1 MALKFI
7 TAEEAA
13 SFVHH
18 DDNVGFSG
26 FTPAGCPKV
35 VPGAIAKK
43 AIAEHE
49 KGNPFQIGMF
59 TGASTGDKLDGEL
72 ARANAIKFRTPYQS
86 NKDLRALLN
95 SHGAQYFDMHLSEL
109 AQSLRYGFLGKIDVA
124 IVEAA
129 DVTEDGEIVPTSGVG
144 ILPTICRM
152 ADRIIIELNC
162 RHPKEI
168 RGMHD
173 IYEPAD
179 PPYRREIPI
188 YTPSDRI
195 GSDCVKV
202 DPSKIVGVVKTDE
215 PNEGGKFSPLD
226 DVTMAIGQNVAN
238 FLVGE
243 IKAGRLPKEFVPL
256 QSGVGNVANAVLGC
270 MGENKDIPAF
280 NVYTEVIQ
288 DAVIALMKEGRVKFA
303 SGCSL
308 SVSNEVIRDIYA
320 NLDFFKDKILL
331 RPQEISNN
339 PEVARRLGLV
349 AINTALEADI
359 FGNINSTHVSGT
371 RMMNGIGGSGD
382 FTRSAMLSIFT
393 TPSTAKE
400 GKISAFVPMV
410 SHLDHSEHSVK
421 VIITEYGVADLRGK
435 SPIQRARCIIDNCVH
450 PDYKPLLEEYLAMGI
465 KGHTPQNL
473 KCCFAFHEELA
484 ASGDMHNV
492 DWSKYNKYSLYH
504 IYRKGLCQN
513 GVLTQPFSLEVPPQ
527 PQREKAIVN
536 HVKVSFFCYEVL
548 FQQPS

>member
-13 SFVHH
+13 SYVHH
-18 DDNVGFSG
+18 NDNVGFSG
-26 FTPAGCPKV
+26 FTPAGCPKA
-35 VPGAIAKK
+35 VPVAIAKK
-43 AIAEHE
+43 AREEHE

-72 ARANAIKFRTPYQS
+72 ARAKAIKFRTPYQS
-86 NKDLRALLN
+86 NKDLRALMN
-95 SHGAQYFDMHLSEL
+95 AGGTNYFDLHLSEIPQL
-109 AQSLRYGFLGKIDVA
+109 LRYGFLGKVDVA
-124 IVEAA
+124 VIEAA
-129 DVTEDGEIVPTSGVG
+129 DVTEEGEIVPTAGVG
-144 ILPTICRM
+144 ITPTICRL
-152 ADRIIIELNC
+152 ADRIIVELNTL
-162 RHPKEI
+162 HPKSI

-179 PPYRREIPI
+179 PPYRREIPV

-195 GSDCVKV
+195 GMPYVKV
-202 DPSKIVGVVKTDE
+202 DPAKIVGVVVTE
-215 PNEGGKFSPLD
+215 EANEGGAFTPLD
-226 DVTMAIGQNVAN
+226 EATLAIGKNVAA

-243 IKAGRLPKEFVPL
+243 MKAGRLPEGFVPL
-256 QSGVGNVANAVLGC
+256 QSGVGNVANAVLAS
-270 MGENKDIPAF
+270 MGDNKDIPPF

-288 DAVIALMKEGRVKFA
+288 DSVIKLMKAGRVKFV

-308 SVSNEVIRDIYA
+308 TVSNEVLNDIYS
-320 NLDFFKDKILL
+320 NLGFFKDKILL

-339 PEVARRLGLV
+339 PEVARRMGLV

-382 FTRSAMLSIFT
+382 FTRAAMVSIFT

-410 SHLDHSEHSVK
+410 SHMDHSEHSVK
-421 VIITEYGVADLRGK
+421 VIITEHGVADLRAT
-435 SPIQRARCIIDNCVH
+435 SPLQRARLIIDNCVH
-450 PDYKPLLEEYLAMGI
+450 PDYRPLLNEYLAMGI

-473 KCCFAFHEELA
+473 KCCFAFHLELA
-484 ASGDMHNV
+484 NSGDMRKV
-492 DWSKYNKYSLYH
+492 DWNKY
-504 IYRKGLCQN
+504 K
-513 GVLTQPFSLEVPPQ
+513 
-527 PQREKAIVN
+527 
-536 HVKVSFFCYEVL
+536 
-548 FQQPS
+548 